1 MNNKYEIPTLNIED
15 LKLDDSL
22 TTIHPLETID
32 ISSIGMNGTSATDLT
47 WQGSGGYTTSAV
59 PNVTIGSGITGTA
72 GGYVWTTTT
81 TPNNWGTISAG
92 TPNQSGKITLQGEN
106 ADVDINGKSLKT
118 WMEKVEERLN
128 ILTPN
133 LELEQEWDDLRRLG
147 ERYRK
152 LEKRCKEKAEA
163 WNKLKSMP
171 PPKVG

>member
-1 MNNKYEIPTLNIED
+1 MNDKYEIPTLSIED
-15 LKLDDSL
+15 LKLDDTL
-22 TTIHPLETID
+22 TTIQPLETID
-32 ISSIGMNGTSATDLT
+32 LNSIGMNGTSATDLIWNGT
-47 WQGSGGYTTSAV
+47 GGYTTTAI
-59 PNVTIGSGITGTA
+59 PNVVIGGGGATGST

-81 TPNNWGTISAG
+81 NPTNWSNIGT
-92 TPNQSGKITLQGEN
+92 NQSGKLTLKGEN

-171 PPKVG
+171 PPKLD

>member
-1 MNNKYEIPTLNIED
+1 MTKEYEIPTLNIED
-15 LKLDDSL
+15 LKLNDAL
-22 TTIHPLETID
+22 TTLHPLETID
-32 ISSIGMNGTSATDLT
+32 ISSIGMNGTSAADLT
-47 WQGSGGYTTSAV
+47 WAGSGGYTTTAV
-59 PNVTIGSGITGTA
+59 PNVNIGGGGGGA

-81 TPNNWGTISAG
+81 TPNNWGTVSVG
-92 TPNQSGKITLQGEN
+92 TPNQAGKLTLQGEN

>member
-1 MNNKYEIPTLNIED
+1 MNDKYEIPTLNIED

-22 TTIHPLETID
+22 TTISPLESID
-32 ISSIGMNGTSATDLT
+32 ISSIGMNGTSAIDLT
-47 WQGSGGYTTSAV
+47 WQGSGGYTTTAV

-92 TPNQSGKITLQGEN
+92 TPNPSGKITLQGEN

-133 LELEQEWDDLRRLG
+133 PELEKDWDDLRKLG
-147 ERYRK
+147 EKYRK

-171 PPKVG
+171 PPKVD